1 MNKNYTLLSIV
12 ILAIFSLLLSSEKV
26 LATVGGPTYISQIA
40 YNASNNSVY
49 YIENDHGG
57 KGCPPIIHSV
67 NVTNT
72 RDVEVKTCDE
82 VFQQFPSSSDESD
95 GQNYMQFIA
104 DIYNNLSY
112 LGSVSLEKNFID
124 VRARILSE
132 HIENGETYWNEFQ
145 AVITQDN
152 KEIAK
157 LNFRGCA
164 KDQPNVFEGY
174 RIPDTDSMAILISNK
189 GDCFE
194 GGYVH
199 ESLSIIKGIKY
210 YDTNIIRSI
219 KEASATEPNL
229 GNRVVY
235 ATSDITENN
244 RSDNDS
250 DGAAD
255 PQKNPFVNTVLM
267 IATFAIGLILGYV
280 VGKKFSH
287 FIHNDFSNQS
297 N

>member
-132 HIENGETYWNEFQ
+132 HNE
-145 AVITQDN
+145 
-152 KEIAK
+152 
-157 LNFRGCA
+157 
-164 KDQPNVFEGY
+164 
-174 RIPDTDSMAILISNK
+174 
-189 GDCFE
+189 
-194 GGYVH
+194 
-199 ESLSIIKGIKY
+199 
-210 YDTNIIRSI
+210 
-219 KEASATEPNL
+219 
-229 GNRVVY
+229 
-235 ATSDITENN
+235 
-244 RSDNDS
+244 
-250 DGAAD
+250 
-255 PQKNPFVNTVLM
+255 
-267 IATFAIGLILGYV
+267 
-280 VGKKFSH
+280 GKIH
-287 FIHNDFSNQS
+287 F
-297 N
+297 

>member
-1 MNKNYTLLSIV
+1 MNKNHILLSMLV
-12 ILAIFSLLLSSEKV
+12 LTVFSLLASSAEV
-26 LATVGGPTYISQIA
+26 SATVGGPTYISGIA
-40 YNASNNSVY
+40 HSASGNSVY
-49 YIENDHGG
+49 YIENDYGG

-67 NVTNT
+67 NVTNA

-132 HIENGETYWNEFQ
+132 HIENGETYWNDFQ

-164 KDQPNVFEGY
+164 KDQP
-174 RIPDTDSMAILISNK
+174 
-189 GDCFE
+189 
-194 GGYVH
+194 
-199 ESLSIIKGIKY
+199 
-210 YDTNIIRSI
+210 
-219 KEASATEPNL
+219 
-229 GNRVVY
+229 
-235 ATSDITENN
+235 
-244 RSDNDS
+244 
-250 DGAAD
+250 
-255 PQKNPFVNTVLM
+255 
-267 IATFAIGLILGYV
+267 
-280 VGKKFSH
+280 
-287 FIHNDFSNQS
+287 
-297 N
+297 

>member
-1 MNKNYTLLSIV
+1 MNKNHILLSMLV
-12 ILAIFSLLLSSEKV
+12 LTVFSLLASSAEV
-26 LATVGGPTYISQIA
+26 SATVGGPTYISGIA
-40 YNASNNSVY
+40 HSASGNSVY
-49 YIENDHGG
+49 YIENDYGG

-67 NVTNT
+67 NVTNA

-82 VFQQFPSSSDESD
+82 VFQQFFSD
-95 GQNYMQFIA
+95 GDNENTYRQFIT
-104 DIYNNLSY
+104 DTYKNLSY
-112 LGSVSLEKNFID
+112 LGSVSLEKNNID
-124 VRARILSE
+124 ITVEFLSE
-132 HIENGETYWNEFQ
+132 HVELGEVFWSDFH
-145 AVITQDN
+145 AKITQDN
-152 KEIAK
+152 KEVAR
-157 LNFRGCA
+157 LNFRGCN

-174 RIPDTDSMAILISNK
+174 RIPDTDSMVILISNK